1 MLKKTLGLALAA
13 LLVVAIALW
22 NTIGRIEPAI
32 KSAIETEGALA
43 TRTQVLVGG
52 VEFSPFTGA
61 GALDGL
67 TVGNPT
73 GFSSPYAVVVDRIAL
88 QVQSRSLLG
97 SGPVVVDSATVFG
110 PHITYKAASPAAISN
125 LETINSTAQAY
136 SGTPSATRAGS
147 DGRKMIIRD
156 LTVMAGTLSLDMPL
170 PGGALTVALPPL
182 HLTNIGATTNGAT
195 PPEIIRAVCEALA
208 DEAKKTVTQVIAEKV
223 EAVLAAPKPPLRE
236 LLRALPRPPAP
247 PKPPVLPLPSLPSL
261 PSPPQL
267 RLPSPPPPPGSSS
280 SSSSS
285 SSSTSSPPA
294 LPPLPSPPRGL
305 GLPPPPPGF

>member
-22 NTIGRIEPAI
+22 SMIGRIAPAI

-43 TRTQVLVGG
+43 TRTQVLLGS

-61 GALDGL
+61 GSLDGL
-67 TVGNPT
+67 AVGNPT

-125 LETINSTAQAY
+125 LETIKSTAQAY
-136 SGTPSATRAGS
+136 AGTPSATRAGS
-147 DGRKMIIRD
+147 GGRKMIIRD

-182 HLTNIGATTNGAT
+182 HLTNIGATTDGAA

-223 EAVLAAPKPPLRE
+223 KAVLDAPKPPLRE
-236 LLRALPRPPAP
+236 LLKALPRPPAP
-247 PKPPVLPLPSLPSL
+247 PKPPALPKPPLPSL

-267 RLPSPPPPPGSSS
+267 RLPSPPAPPGPSSS

-285 SSSTSSPPA
+285 SSQSPPS
-294 LPPLPSPPRGL
+294 PPSLPSPPRGL
-305 GLPPPPPGF
+305 WLPPPPPGF